1 MAGLHGLFCLRFL
14 QTSVSGLLQQLYATS
29 TRVPKPFLSL
39 RVYTKMLSNCGK
51 QFDRASRRKKLGITM
66 GRHLPHDD

>member
-29 TRVPKPFLSL
+29 TRVPKPLL
-39 RVYTKMLSNCGK
+39 PLHVLSNCGK
-51 QFDRASRRKKLGITM
+51 EFDRASRRKKLGITM
-66 GRHLPHDD
+66 GRDLPHDD